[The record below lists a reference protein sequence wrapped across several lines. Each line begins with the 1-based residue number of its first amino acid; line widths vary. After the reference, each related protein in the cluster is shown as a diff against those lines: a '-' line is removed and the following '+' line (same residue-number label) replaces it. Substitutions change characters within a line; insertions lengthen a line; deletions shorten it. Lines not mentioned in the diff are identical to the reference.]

1 VRDARLKAEH
11 DEFGDLS
18 RAPNLN
24 LTPMGPDPAFSL
36 CGVRSPGRAPVM
48 TLRVPGDDVEE
59 PGDDVEEPGDDVEGT
74 VMTLKIWR
82 HPGWGLM

>member
-1 VRDARLKAEH
+1 
-11 DEFGDLS
+11 
-18 RAPNLN
+18 
-24 LTPMGPDPAFSL
+24 
-36 CGVRSPGRAPVM
+36 M